1 MVFLGEVSEGRKNN
15 FDFLRF
21 WFASLV
27 LFYHCY
33 PLLQGST
40 ARQSDS
46 LARFAPMAAGSSVD
60 FFFVISGF
68 LVTASWLRSRTFGQY
83 LQKRILRIYPA
94 FAAASLFCAFLIG
107 PLGSAPPGYYW
118 SHFHFVKFILY
129 LALLPADVV
138 GPDMAHMFVN
148 LPYSHVIDG
157 SFWTLRYEFELY
169 LLVAA
174 LGSFGLYRRP
184 LGRRIVLLLFVLL
197 FALYALSGLTA
208 HPLIPDREIPW
219 VGSPLKWL
227 RLATCFLSGMLF
239 YLYRDRIRISL
250 PLFAA
255 ALAAF
260 FLLTLKPAWFSLA
273 VPILGAYVLFSFAF
287 QPSLKLQNFARHGDF
302 SYGMYLY
309 AFPIQQ
315 IAVQYWGQDLTPLR
329 LFLIAFPLTLLCAV
343 LSWHLVEAPC
353 LALKNLALKNG
364 KQDDKSKSFP

>member
-1 MVFLGEVSEGRKNN
+1 MQCTVFLGEVSEGRKNN

-40 ARQSDS
+40 ARQGDP
-46 LARFAPMAAGSSVD
+46 LARIAPMAAGSSVD

-83 LQKRILRIYPA
+83 LRKRILRIYPA
-94 FAAASLFCAFLIG
+94 FIAASFFCAFLIG
-107 PLGSAPPGYYW
+107 PLSSIPPGYYW
-118 SHFHFVKFILY
+118 PHFQFVKFALY

-138 GPDMAHMFVN
+138 GPDMAHVFVN

-169 LLVAA
+169 LVTAA
-174 LGSFGLYRRP
+174 LGSFGLFRHSS
-184 LGRRIVLLLFVLL
+184 GRRIVMLLFVML
-197 FALYALSGLTA
+197 FALYALSGLTS
-208 HPLIPDREIPW
+208 HLLIVDREVPW
-219 VGSPLKWL
+219 VGSPMKWL

-239 YLYRDRIRISL
+239 YLYRDRIHISSL
-250 PLFAA
+250 LFAA

-260 FLLTLKPAWFSLA
+260 FLLGLKPSWFSLA
-273 VPILGAYVLFSFAF
+273 VPVLGAYVLFSFAF
-287 QPSLKLQNFARHGDF
+287 QPSIKLQNFARYGDF

-315 IAVQYWGQDLTPLR
+315 VLVQYWEPDLTPLR

-343 LSWHLVEAPC
+343 LSWHLIEAPC
-353 LALKNLALKNG
+353 LALKNG
-364 KQDDKSKSFP
+364 KQDDRTKSLL

>member
-1 MVFLGEVSEGRKNN
+1 MQRTMLLGEVSEGRENN

-33 PLLQGST
+33 PLLQGSM
-40 ARQSDS
+40 ARQSDP
-46 LARFAPMAAGSSVD
+46 LARIAPVAAGSSVD

-83 LQKRILRIYPA
+83 LRKRILRIYPA
-94 FAAASLFCAFLIG
+94 FVVVSFFCAFLIG

-118 SHFHFVKFILY
+118 LHFHFVKFALY

-138 GPDMAHMFVN
+138 GPDMSHVFVN
-148 LPYSHVIDG
+148 LPYPSVIDG

-169 LLVAA
+169 LVAAA
-174 LGSFGLYRRP
+174 LGSFGLFRRP
-184 LGRRIVLLLFVLL
+184 PGRQIVLLLFVML
-197 FALYALSGLTA
+197 FVLSAFSGLTA
-208 HPLIPDREIPW
+208 HTFIPDREIPW

-239 YLYRDRIRISL
+239 YLYRDRIRISP

-255 ALAAF
+255 AFTAF
-260 FLLTLKPAWFSLA
+260 CLLGLKPSWFTLA

-287 QPSLKLQNFARHGDF
+287 QPSIKLQNFARYGDF

-315 IAVQYWGQDLTPLR
+315 VLVQYWEPDLTPLR

-343 LSWHLVEAPC
+343 LSWHLIEAPC
-353 LALKNLALKNG
+353 LALKNG
-364 KQDDKSKSFP
+364 KQDDRTKSLL